1 MADPRP
7 FPGRLLT
14 ASTTTA
20 EANEE
25 ELGGVTAFVFES
37 GDEAAITFDSSGAN
51 LPALLPPDKWVFEQ
65 KFTLGVRD
73 VCPIGLNPEPV
84 IRTIRS
90 QGYYIWRPR
99 DPSRRS
105 GTSQ

>member
-1 MADPRP
+1 MEDLHSFR
-7 FPGRLLT
+7 RST
-14 ASTTTA
+14 AALRTTA
-20 EANEE
+20 EGNEE
-25 ELGGVTAFVFES
+25 ELGGVTAFVFKCR
-37 GDEAAITFDSSGAN
+37 DEAAITLESSGAN
-51 LPALLPPDKWVFEQ
+51 LPALLPPETWIFDR

-90 QGYYIWRPR
+90 QGFYVWRPH